1 MPNTA
6 IEQNHCYKQYF
17 MHTLTIKHKFHS
29 GDIVYFLK
37 ENEIRKGIVSK
48 VSFDIETVGFS
59 DGYYVEKLFKK
70 LIANF
75 DKERQYKK
83 RLRYQIDLLY
93 GDDKYHSTPH
103 YFEEQQLFFNRRDL
117 TDSL

>member
-1 MPNTA
+1 
-6 IEQNHCYKQYF
+6 

-37 ENEIRKGIVSK
+37 ENEVRKGIVSK

-70 LIANF
+70 LITNF
-75 DKERQYKK
+75 DKERKYKK
-83 RLRYQIDLLY
+83 RLRYQIDLLCK
-93 GDDKYHSTPH
+93 DKDEYYSTPH
-103 YFEEQQLFFNRRDL
+103 YFEEHQLFFNKRDL

>member
-1 MPNTA
+1 
-6 IEQNHCYKQYF
+6 
-17 MHTLTIKHKFHS
+17 MHTLTIKHKFNS

-37 ENEIRKGIVSK
+37 ENEVRKGIVSK

-75 DKERQYKK
+75 DKERKYKK
-83 RLRYQIDLLY
+83 RLRYQIDLLWK
-93 GDDKYHSTPH
+93 DKDEYYSTPH
-103 YFEEQQLFFNRRDL
+103 YFEEHQLFFNKCDL